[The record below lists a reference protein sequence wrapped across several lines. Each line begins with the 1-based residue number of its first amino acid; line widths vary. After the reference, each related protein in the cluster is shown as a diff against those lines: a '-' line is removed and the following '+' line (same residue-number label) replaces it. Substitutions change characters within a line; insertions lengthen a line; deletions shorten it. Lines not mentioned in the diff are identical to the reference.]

1 MANVMQA
8 APPKT
13 RSRGRWYFWLGIVL
27 CLLGPILN
35 MILMQMGHLGLPLY
49 ALALSTVGV
58 GLMLVAVIQRA
69 GIARI
74 VFLALFGLFCAFQ
87 WYLVVF
93 MSKLPPYEGPARAGA
108 KLPAFTTKLADGS
121 SLTEKNM
128 ESGQPSA
135 LVFFRGHWG
144 GICMIELGQLEAK
157 VGEFQKR
164 HVRIIAV
171 S

>member
-1 MANVMQA
+1 MANVVQA

-13 RSRGRWYFWLGIVL
+13 RSRGRGYFWLGIGL
-27 CLLGPILN
+27 CLLSPVLN
-35 MILMQMGHLGLPLY
+35 MVLMQMGHLGVPWY

-58 GLMLVAVIQRA
+58 GLLLLAVIQRV

-87 WYLVVF
+87 WFLVVF
-93 MSKLPPYEGPARAGA
+93 MSKLPAYEGPARAGD

-121 SLTEKNM
+121 SFTEKNL

-135 LVFFRGHWG
+135 LVFFRGHW
-144 GICMIELGQLEAK
+144 
-157 VGEFQKR
+157 
-164 HVRIIAV
+164 
-171 S
+171 